1 MSKDEKK
8 PEEKEAVDYIKS
20 EQFDYNINP
29 YQAVTTEV
37 DEHNEQHVVLT
48 NINKPRRKQVP
59 EYTSQLRGRIVEVPK
74 EIYEASGIMIFG
86 SRIKSLLF
94 TTDVAVIRNSNAQSV
109 MAVYPFTPQGTITQ
123 AVINSS
129 SVPVFAGVGGGTT
142 TGQRSVQLAF
152 QAEIMGAY
160 GVVVNS
166 PMKSEVIKEIN
177 KTIDIPLIATI
188 SSFHDDFMAKLKAG
202 ADILNI
208 SGGAETVALVK
219 HIRETVG
226 PDVPIIATGGPS
238 GEDITATIK
247 AGANAITYTPPTS
260 AEIFAEVMKKYR
272 HELEEPSEAEPEF

>member
-1 MSKDEKK
+1 MTQFENDQ
-8 PEEKEAVDYIKS
+8 EKELIDSIKA
-20 EQFDYNINP
+20 EEFDYNINP
-29 YQAVTTEV
+29 YQTVTTEL

-48 NINKPRRKQVP
+48 NINRLRRKQVP

-94 TTDVAVIRNSNAQSV
+94 TTDVAIIRNSNAQSV

-142 TGQRSVQLAF
+142 TGKRSVQLAF
-152 QAEIMGAY
+152 QSEIMGAY

-166 PMKSEVIKEIN
+166 PMKNDVIKEIS

-188 SSFHDDFMAKLKAG
+188 SSFHDDFIGKLKAG

-208 SGGAETVALVK
+208 SGGAETVDLVK
-219 HIRETVG
+219 HIRDTVG

-238 GEDITATIK
+238 GEDITATIV

-272 HELEEPSEAEPEF
+272 HELDESSEAEF